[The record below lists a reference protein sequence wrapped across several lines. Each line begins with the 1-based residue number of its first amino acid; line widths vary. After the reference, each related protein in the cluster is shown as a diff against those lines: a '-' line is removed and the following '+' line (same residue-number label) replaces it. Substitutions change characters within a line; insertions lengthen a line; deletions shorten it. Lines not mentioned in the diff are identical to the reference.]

1 MVVAAELPKEDFGSP
16 TALHKQA
23 SRSSNRVIAKPDYR
37 GMSKGEDQV
46 NDNLAYPNENMRQEL
61 TPALAMLPPGK
72 LHEKEAK
79 ALAKKR
85 GQILKSDIF
94 GKCLE
99 VHRLLQ

>member
-1 MVVAAELPKEDFGSP
+1 MAVDTPKDPDFGSP

-46 NDNLAYPNENMRQEL
+46 NDNLAYPSENMRPDL
-61 TPALAMLPPGK
+61 TPTLAMLPPAK
-72 LHEKEAK
+72 QNEKEAK
-79 ALAKKR
+79 VVAKKR
-85 GQILKSDIF
+85 GFLLKSDVF

-99 VHRLLQ
+99 VLRLLQ